1 MKRHFR
7 LSGPASL
14 LLRAIAL
21 TAPLLAGCAREPAP
35 GAVGER
41 LEYRGYAMTV
51 TKVERASDLP
61 GARRARQG
69 DTLLAVEILIES
81 HADGVIVSPAHMW
94 VAEPGGKVF
103 RPHKNGLA
111 PILQES
117 KGVAKGQQVRG
128 WLTFAVPESAR
139 GLRFVNELPQDFSHA
154 MLKVNLN

>member
-1 MKRHFR
+1 M
-7 LSGPASL
+7 
-14 LLRAIAL
+14 AL
-21 TAPLLAGCAREPAP
+21 TAPLLAGCGREPAP
-35 GAVGER
+35 GAVGEW

-51 TKVERASDLP
+51 TKVEKAPDFP

-81 HADGVIVSPAHMW
+81 HAAGVVVSPAHMW

-103 RPHKNGLA
+103 KPHKTGLA

-117 KGVAKGQQVRG
+117 SGVAKGQQVRG
-128 WLTFAVPESAR
+128 WLTFEVPEDAR
-139 GLRFVNELPQDFSHA
+139 NLRFVNELPQEFSHA